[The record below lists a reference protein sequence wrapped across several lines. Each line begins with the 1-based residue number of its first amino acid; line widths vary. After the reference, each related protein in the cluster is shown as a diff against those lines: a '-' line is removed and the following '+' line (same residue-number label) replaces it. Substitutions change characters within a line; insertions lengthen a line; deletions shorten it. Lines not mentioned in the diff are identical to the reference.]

1 MEENISTVQNVIIEN
16 RKRLNISGVKDVS
29 SFDDETVLL
38 DTALGKMTVKG
49 EGLHIESFN
58 TTTGDLTATGKVH
71 AVVYMSDAKTSGGF
85 LSRLLR

>member
-1 MEENISTVQNVIIEN
+1 MEENSAVIQNVIIEN

-29 SFDDETVLL
+29 SFDDETVLI

-58 TTTGDLTATGKVH
+58 TQTGDLTATGKIH
-71 AVVYMSDAKTSGGF
+71 AVVYMSEVKTSGGF
-85 LSRLLR
+85 FSRLFR